1 MLERQLNMKNSN
13 YISSITT
20 KYGDIDNVKAD
31 VKALNDIISR
41 QGTSLLI
48 DTISNSVG
56 DTVNKYKLESTEAQ
70 RIVKALVTELKE
82 SLLERV

>member
-1 MLERQLNMKNSN
+1 MKNSN

-20 KYGDIDNVKAD
+20 KYGDVDNVKAD

-48 DTISNSVG
+48 DVISNSVG

-70 RIVKALVTELKE
+70 RIVKALVTELNE
-82 SLLERV
+82 SLLERI

>member
-1 MLERQLNMKNSN
+1 MKNSN

-48 DTISNSVG
+48 DVISNSVG
-56 DTVNKYKLESTEAQ
+56 ETVIKFKLDSTEAQ
-70 RIVKALVTELKE
+70 RIVKALVTELNE
-82 SLLERV
+82 SLLERT

>member
-1 MLERQLNMKNSN
+1 MKNSK

-56 DTVNKYKLESTEAQ
+56 DTVNKYKLESAEAQ

>member
-1 MLERQLNMKNSN
+1 MENSK

-56 DTVNKYKLESTEAQ
+56 YTVIKYKLESTEAQ
-70 RIVKALVTELKE
+70 RIVKALVTELNE
-82 SLLERV
+82 SLLERI

>member
-1 MLERQLNMKNSN
+1 MKNSK

-56 DTVNKYKLESTEAQ
+56 DAVNKYKLESTEAQ
-70 RIVKALVTELKE
+70 RIVKALVTELNE
-82 SLLERV
+82 SLLERI

>member
-1 MLERQLNMKNSN
+1 MKNSN

-48 DTISNSVG
+48 DVISNSVG
-56 DTVNKYKLESTEAQ
+56 DTVIKYKLESTEAQ
-70 RIVKALVTELKE
+70 RIVKALVTELNE
-82 SLLERV
+82 SLLERI

>member
-1 MLERQLNMKNSN
+1 MKNSN

-56 DTVNKYKLESTEAQ
+56 DSVIKYKLESAEAQ
-70 RIVKALVTELKE
+70 RILKALVTELKE

>member
-1 MLERQLNMKNSN
+1 MKNSN

>member
-1 MLERQLNMKNSN
+1 MKNSE

-56 DTVNKYKLESTEAQ
+56 DKVNKYKLESTEAQ
-70 RIVKALVTELKE
+70 RIVKALVTELNE

>member
-1 MLERQLNMKNSN
+1 MKNSN

-48 DTISNSVG
+48 DVISNSVG
-56 DTVNKYKLESTEAQ
+56 DSVIKYKLESTEAQ
-70 RIVKALVTELKE
+70 RIVKALVTELNE

>member
-1 MLERQLNMKNSN
+1 MKNSK

-20 KYGDIDNVKAD
+20 KYGDINNVKAD

-56 DTVNKYKLESTEAQ
+56 DAVNKYKLESTEAQ
-70 RIVKALVTELKE
+70 RIVKALVTELNE
-82 SLLERV
+82 SLLERI

>member
-1 MLERQLNMKNSN
+1 MENNN

-20 KYGDIDNVKAD
+20 KYGDIANVKAD

-48 DTISNSVG
+48 DVISNSVG
-56 DTVNKYKLESTEAQ
+56 DSVIKFKLDSTEAQ
-70 RIVKALVTELKE
+70 RIVKALVTELNE
-82 SLLERV
+82 ALLERI

>member
-1 MLERQLNMKNSN
+1 MKNSK

-48 DTISNSVG
+48 DVISNSVG
-56 DTVNKYKLESTEAQ
+56 DIVIKYKLESTEAQ
-70 RIVKALVTELKE
+70 RIVKALVTELNE